1 MGTTRYLGILFTAA
15 TLALGCMPLLG
26 MRPVVPTIV
35 LWSLAA
41 VLHALFVKGPRPA
54 PDLRTFLLLA
64 SPFLV
69 MVLDLVRAGD
79 PAAGWH
85 IVERSGML
93 IIAPFVVFV
102 LRPPVDDGL
111 RDRATDVFALSALV
125 LAVYANLLI
134 ADMDITGPTPFEHR
148 YRAAFTAVTDL
159 HPPFAA
165 YFLLAGA
172 LFMLHRALRDNR
184 SRLLRAS
191 VGTALFV
198 AGAMLGSRT
207 PLIAFLLAALVL
219 VAMQLPTRQALR
231 GLAAVVALVGL
242 AAIVLPTARERLLEV
257 VRTTAG
263 PPTTEVNSVNERFVI
278 AACTRDLLA
287 SSWTLGMG
295 QSAVQPALD
304 ACYTRFKDPR
314 YLNGSYSTHCQP
326 LHWWLSFGIAGLL
339 LFVALFGLPLRAAW
353 RMRDARLVAFLV
365 FFAVCCLTEN
375 VLARQWGVVPFAFF
389 VAMLSPPLFAGARA
403 ARARSHT

>member
-1 MGTTRYLGILFTAA
+1 MGTTRYLKVLFTAA

-26 MRPVVPTIV
+26 MRPVVPVIV

-41 VLHALFVKGPRPA
+41 LLYTLFAKHGRG

-69 MVLDLVRAGD
+69 MVLDLVRADD
-79 PAAGWH
+79 PLAGWH

-111 RDRATDVFALSALV
+111 RDRVTDVFALSGVV
-125 LAVYANLLI
+125 LAAYANLRI
-134 ADMDITGPTPFEHR
+134 AGMDIAGASPFEHR

-172 LFMLHRALRDNR
+172 LFMLHRVLRDER
-184 SRLLRAS
+184 SRLLRAC
-191 VGTALFV
+191 VGATLFV

-219 VAMQLPTRQALR
+219 MMMHLPTRPALR
-231 GLAAVVALVGL
+231 GVAAAVALVIL
-242 AAIVLPTARERLLEV
+242 TALVLPTARERLLEV
-257 VRTTAG
+257 VRT
-263 PPTTEVNSVNERFVI
+263 PLDVPTTEVNSVNERFVI
-278 AACTRDLLA
+278 ATCTKELLV
-287 SSWTLGMG
+287 SSWVFGIG
-295 QSAVQPALD
+295 QSSVQPALD
-304 ACYTRFKDPR
+304 ACYTQFNDPR
-314 YLNGSYSTHCQP
+314 YLDRSYSTHCQP
-326 LHWWLSFGIAGLL
+326 LHWWLSFGIVGLV
-339 LFVALFGLPLRAAW
+339 LFVALFGLPFRAALQVK
-353 RMRDARLVAFLV
+353 DARLAAYLV

-389 VAMLSPPLFAGARA
+389 VSLLSPPLFAGARS
-403 ARARSHT
+403 ARARSHR